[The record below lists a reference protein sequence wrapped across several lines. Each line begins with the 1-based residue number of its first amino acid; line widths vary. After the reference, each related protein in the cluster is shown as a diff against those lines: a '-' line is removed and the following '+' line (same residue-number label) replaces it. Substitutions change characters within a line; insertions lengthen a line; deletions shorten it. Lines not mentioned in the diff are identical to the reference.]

1 MAELRRLLV
10 DPARL
15 EGLRSDE
22 QLLPLDQEEC
32 HYLRRVLRKR
42 EGDSVALIDGR
53 GHLWHAQLEQ
63 GQTLRLSDGVEN
75 PHDEEPMPS
84 PKLGLA
90 VALVR
95 RGTDDWLRMATEL
108 GVDVF
113 QPLQA
118 DRCTSQAERRPNRWQ
133 TVVREATEQCE
144 RLWMPELRD
153 ACPLEHWDP
162 GPSVRVGIAVSRS
175 AGSLGLDEWML
186 KAGDPLDT
194 WLVVGPEGGW
204 TQAEV
209 DRALNKGWEPVAMGP
224 TILRTSTAA
233 VRAAVSLVSWRSLS
247 S

>member
-1 MAELRRLLV
+1 MAELRRLLI

-22 QLLPLDQEEC
+22 QLLHLDQEER

-53 GHLWHAQLEQ
+53 GHLWHAQLER
-63 GQTLRLSDGVEN
+63 GQALRLSDGVEN
-75 PHDEEPMPS
+75 PRDEEPMPS

-113 QPLQA
+113 QPLHA
-118 DRCTSQAERRPNRWQ
+118 DRCTSQAEHRPKRWQ

-144 RLWMPELRD
+144 RLWTPELRV
-153 ACPLEHWDP
+153 ACQLEHWDP
-162 GPSVRVGIAVSRS
+162 GPSVRVGFAVSRS
-175 AGSLGLDEWML
+175 DSSQRLDEWLL
-186 KAGDPLDT
+186 KSQDSLET

-204 TQAEV
+204 TATEV
-209 DRALNKGWEPVAMGP
+209 DRALNKGWEPLTMGQ

-233 VRAAVSLVSWRSLS
+233 VRGAVSLVSWRSLS
-247 S
+247 F